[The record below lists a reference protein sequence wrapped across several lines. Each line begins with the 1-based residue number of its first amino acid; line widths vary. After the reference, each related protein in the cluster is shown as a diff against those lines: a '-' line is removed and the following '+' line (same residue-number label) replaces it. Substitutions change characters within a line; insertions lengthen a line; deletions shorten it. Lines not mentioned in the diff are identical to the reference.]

1 MENHIKN
8 WPTIAEK
15 DEKTFENFKVFSLQ
29 SIFTV
34 SICKTHKNFAPKSSE
49 EPESNSKRE
58 RENSVRNRRT
68 DKTHTK
74 NKKKNKTKQ
83 NGRKGISRVCEE
95 GQGQGEGRGILMAGE
110 YSHDSWGHWQTITR
124 TCVRVHRTSSD
135 EDIRRTWP
143 LVWIMDICVYYGY
156 NGLIT
161 FDCVRDR
168 ANNGAHINRAG
179 SLAVC
184 VCAHTF
190 SCNCL

>member
-1 MENHIKN
+1 MKKLSR
-8 WPTIAEK
+8 TSK
-15 DEKTFENFKVFSLQ
+15 SSVFKVFSQFRYAKHTRTLHL
-29 SIFTV
+29 SRV
-34 SICKTHKNFAPKSSE
+34 KNLKVIQ
-49 EPESNSKRE
+49 RE
-58 RENSVRNRRT
+58 RERTLYATGARTRHTQKTRR
-68 DKTHTK
+68 
-74 NKKKNKTKQ
+74 KTKQ

-124 TCVRVHRTSSD
+124 TCVRVQRTSSD